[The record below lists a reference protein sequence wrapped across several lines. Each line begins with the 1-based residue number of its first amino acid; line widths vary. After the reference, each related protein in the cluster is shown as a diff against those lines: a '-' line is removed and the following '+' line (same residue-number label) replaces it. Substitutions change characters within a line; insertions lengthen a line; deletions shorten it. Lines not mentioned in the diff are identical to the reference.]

1 MQWERTSGVFN
12 RLAFR
17 FSLILTFALPSPPCS
32 RAQTNPSWQRCYG
45 GSDDDWANSLEMTY
59 DGGCILAGMTRSND
73 GDVSGNHGWMDAW
86 ILKLSPSHQVEW
98 QRCFGGDQIDEAYD
112 VQQTLDGGYVVVGGT
127 RSSNGDITENRG
139 GEDYFVLKLGPDG
152 SKEWVRTYGG
162 SLDDRAVSVVQAH
175 DGGYLVC
182 GYILS
187 DDGDVLFNHG
197 AADIWVLKL
206 DANGDP
212 KWQMPI
218 GGTDWDI
225 PEAMIQT
232 KDYGFIVAGHSYSE
246 NGDVTCHQAGNQIW
260 VVKVSPTWSLQ
271 WDLCLPGKTAHS
283 VIAAYDTGYIV
294 GGEDLAG
301 NGVIYRL
308 DREGGM
314 KWHQNLNGAVYGLR
328 ETLSCTIMTTGQG
341 NTEDSCRSAINYQLA
356 ELDADGIVHSEE
368 SFGGQANDWARAI
381 TLTYDGGIMAA
392 GGTMS
397 DDCDVE
403 GNHNA
408 YLFSD
413 IWVMTYG
420 EEIPVEEPPLPPN
433 FSVRPNPATNYIR
446 LEMPQRG
453 TIDLFSSH
461 GIKLESYSLDTGIPL
476 SADLSEYPAGL
487 YILVH
492 RGSGQAIKLV
502 KE

>member
-1 MQWERTSGVFN
+1 
-12 RLAFR
+12 
-17 FSLILTFALPSPPCS
+17 
-32 RAQTNPSWQRCYG
+32 
-45 GSDDDWANSLEMTY
+45 
-59 DGGCILAGMTRSND
+59 
-73 GDVSGNHGWMDAW
+73 MDAW
-86 ILKLSPSHQVEW
+86 ILKLNASHQIEW
-98 QRCFGGDQIDEAYD
+98 QRCFGGDLIDEAYD
-112 VQQTLDGGYVVVGGT
+112 VQQTLDGGFVVAGGT
-127 RSSNGDITENRG
+127 RSSDRDITENHG
-139 GEDYFVLKLGPDG
+139 GEDYFILKLGPDG

-162 SLDDRAVSVVQAH
+162 SLDDRAVSVVQTP

-187 DDGDVLFNHG
+187 DDGDILYNHG

-206 DANGDP
+206 NADGDV
-212 KWQMPI
+212 KWQIPI

-260 VVKVSPTWSLQ
+260 VVKVSPTWSLE
-271 WDLCLPGKTAHS
+271 WDICLPGKTAHTI
-283 VIAAYDTGYIV
+283 IAAYDTGYVV

-301 NGVIYRL
+301 NGVVYRL
-308 DREGGM
+308 DTAGGM
-314 KWHQNLNGAVYGLR
+314 KWHQNLKGAVYGIR
-328 ETLSCTIMTTGQG
+328 QALSCKIMTTGQG
-341 NTEDSCRSAINYQLA
+341 NTEDSCRSAFNFQLA
-356 ELDADGIVHSEE
+356 EIEAGGTILSEE

-381 TLTYDGGIMAA
+381 TLTFNGSIMVA

-413 IWVMTYG
+413 IWLMTYDQ
-420 EEIPVEEPPLPPN
+420 EIPVEELPPPPH
-433 FSVRPNPATNYIR
+433 FSVTPNPAKNHIR
-446 LEMPQRG
+446 LETPQIAM
-453 TIDLFSSH
+453 IDLYSSS
-461 GIKLESYSLDTGIPL
+461 GVKLGSYRLDAGIPL
-476 SADLSEYPAGL
+476 SADLSGYPAGF
-487 YILVH
+487 YILVN
-492 RGSGQAIKLV
+492 RESGQAIKLV